1 MLKGVH
7 LTLLMGP
14 GIPVPVPDLVIN
26 SVASIQVTNSKER
39 NGFQISFHVDKN
51 SQLLKTML
59 PAGYFDPIITRVMII
74 ATLNGV
80 PNLLMDGFIT
90 NQEMSPSSEPGKSTL
105 NITGEDVSVV
115 MDIVEVIVPFPAM
128 PDVAK
133 IYFLLG
139 QFAFL
144 GLTPIVIPP
153 PVPTIKEPTD
163 GWDGMFGMTH
173 LGFLKELATECGY
186 IFYIIPG
193 PLPGQ
198 NIAYFGPDIDFNLPI
213 PQPALSINMDANTN
227 VESLSFSLN
236 GLAKKIKVF
245 TVYDPATRKI
255 PIPIPLPNINIFKPP
270 MGLRLTPPAKLQFA
284 HYGAKLPLDQAA
296 KEILGFLM
304 DKENSLAVS
313 GNGSLDVIRYNNLLR
328 PRMMVG
334 VRGAGITYDGL
345 YYVDSVTHN
354 IKPGEYKQNFT
365 LSRDGLISNT
375 PMIPV

>member
-14 GIPVPVPDLVIN
+14 GIPIPVPDIVIN

-39 NGFQISFHVDKN
+39 NGFQISFNVDKK
-51 SQLLKTML
+51 SELLRTML
-59 PAGYFDPIITRVMII
+59 PAGYFDPISTRVMII
-74 ATLNGV
+74 ATLNGF

-90 NQEMSPSSEPGKSTL
+90 TQEMSPSSEPGKSTL
-105 NITGEDVSVV
+105 TITGEDVSTV
-115 MDIVEVIVPFPAM
+115 MDIVEIIVPFPAM

-133 IYFLLG
+133 IYFLLA

-153 PVPTIKEPTD
+153 PVPTIKVPAD
-163 GWDGMFGMTH
+163 GWDGLFGKTH
-173 LGFLKELATECGY
+173 RAFLKQLASDCGY
-186 IFYIIPG
+186 LFYIIPG

-236 GLAKKIKVF
+236 GLAKKIRVF
-245 TVYDPATRKI
+245 TIFDPVTKKI
-255 PIPIPLPNINIFKPP
+255 PIPIPLPNVNIFKPP
-270 MGLRLTPPAKLQFA
+270 MGSRITPPSKLEFA
-284 HYGAKLPLDQAA
+284 HSGAKLPLDQAA

-304 DKENSLAVS
+304 DPANSLAVS
-313 GNGSLDVIRYNNLLR
+313 GNGSLDVVRYNNLLR
-328 PRMMVG
+328 PRMLVG

-354 IKPGEYKQNFT
+354 IKPGEFKQNFT
-365 LSRDGLISNT
+365 LSRDGLVSNT
-375 PMIPV
+375 PMLPV